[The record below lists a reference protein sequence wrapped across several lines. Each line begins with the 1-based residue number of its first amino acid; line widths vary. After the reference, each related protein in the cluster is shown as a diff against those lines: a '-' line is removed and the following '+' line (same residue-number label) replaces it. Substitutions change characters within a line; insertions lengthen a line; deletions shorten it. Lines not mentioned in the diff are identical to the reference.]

1 MTGFLVPRRR
11 RGEEWLDDPQGVP
24 DDLVLRELRDVS
36 RANALFG
43 GRRAVLR
50 ELDALFRE
58 RRGGTV
64 TLLDVGAGIGDVGR
78 SAERLGRRHGV
89 TVRTIGVELSECLAR
104 ECRRTLSHS
113 LVADAFRLPFR
124 DGGVDVVVAS
134 QFLHHF
140 EGEEA
145 ARLLREMHRVA
156 SRLAVVSDLRRSW
169 LAVAGIWL
177 ASFPLGFHHT
187 SREDGMLS
195 VLRGFTRD
203 ELRDAVYQAT
213 GAEPRVA
220 NRLGF
225 RVTASWAPPSTP
237 PPA

>member
-1 MTGFLVPRRR
+1 MAGLLVPRRR

-24 DDLVLRELRDVS
+24 DELVLRELRDVA

-43 GRRAVLR
+43 GRRAVLG
-50 ELDALFRE
+50 ELDALFRA
-58 RRGGTV
+58 RCGGTV
-64 TLLDVGAGIGDVGR
+64 TLLDVGAGIGDIAAG
-78 SAERLGRRHGV
+78 AAHLARRRGV
-89 TVRTIGVELSECLAR
+89 TLRTVGLELSECLAR
-104 ECRRTLSHS
+104 ECARRASHA
-113 LVADAFRLPFR
+113 LCADAFRLPFR
-124 DGGVDVVVAS
+124 DGAVDVVVAS

-140 EGEEA
+140 EGDDA

-156 SRLAVVSDLRRSW
+156 GRLVVVSDLRRSW

-203 ELRDAVYQAT
+203 ELRDVVRGAT
-213 GAEPRVA
+213 GVAPRVA

-225 RVTASWAPPSTP
+225 RVTASWSPSH
-237 PPA
+237 A